1 MKKYAFVVAVL
12 LLLAATS
19 SCGTQSDIVIHTD
32 KRVQTSS
39 TESTELPNEP
49 DEDRLSVVI
58 NKSSK
63 VFHLD
68 HDCIYAS
75 RMSEENRL
83 EIEVVDVEYLTE
95 HGYTACGKCS
105 AEYKQNNP
113 EESK

>member
-1 MKKYAFVVAVL
+1 MKKSAFVLAVL
-12 LLLAATS
+12 LFLAALS

-32 KRVQTSS
+32 TRVQTSS
-39 TESTELPNEP
+39 AEGTELPNEP
-49 DEDRLSVVI
+49 DEDRLFVVI

-68 HDCIYAS
+68 RDCIYAS

-83 EIEVVDVEYLTE
+83 EIEVMDIEYLTE

-105 AEYKQNNP
+105 AAYKQNDP
-113 EESK
+113 EETK

>member
-1 MKKYAFVVAVL
+1 MKKLAFVVTAL
-12 LLLAATS
+12 LLLTLLS

-32 KRVQTSS
+32 TRVQTSA
-39 TESTELPNEP
+39 TESTELPNVSG
-49 DEDRLSVVI
+49 EDRLSVVI

-68 HDCIYAS
+68 RDCIYAS

-83 EIEVVDVEYLTE
+83 EIEVMDIEYLTE

-105 AEYKQNNP
+105 AEYKQNDP

>member
-1 MKKYAFVVAVL
+1 MKGPAFVLAAL
-12 LLLAATS
+12 LLLTLLS

-32 KRVQTSS
+32 TRAQTSS
-39 TESTELPNEP
+39 AENTELPKEP
-49 DEDRLSVVI
+49 EEDRLIVQH

-68 HDCIYAS
+68 RDCIYAA

-83 EIEVVDVEYLTE
+83 EIEVVDIEYLTE

-105 AEYKQNNP
+105 AAYKQNDP
-113 EESK
+113 EETK